1 MTNLSKVGLCFVRII
16 DDVVY
21 LEWGTDEE
29 KKSKSQH
36 NLAKD
41 VTGGSKED
49 VEIMNFYRWVVK
61 KNYILSSA

>member
-49 VEIMNFYRWVVK
+49 VEIMNFYR
-61 KNYILSSA
+61 